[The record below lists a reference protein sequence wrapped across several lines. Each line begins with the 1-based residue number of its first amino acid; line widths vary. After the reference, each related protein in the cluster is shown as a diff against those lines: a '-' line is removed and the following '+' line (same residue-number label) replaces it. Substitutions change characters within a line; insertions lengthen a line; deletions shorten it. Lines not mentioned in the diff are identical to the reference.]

1 MRRIAAGRTQK
12 AIEELR
18 SAAGGEEPARSIH
31 ATRKDLKKLRSLL
44 RLVRGE
50 LGESL
55 YKSENERYREVGRSL
70 SATRDAQVKAETLRS
85 LLEHSEIEPAV
96 ERAAARWERRL
107 EQEDRRAG
115 EETRNRRE
123 SMIAPLLEQLQEG
136 EGQIADWPLDENSW
150 SLVDAGLTRAY
161 RRGRRAM
168 RQAAADSDPDAVH
181 EWRKRAKDL
190 RYQLQILRVVRP
202 RRMEE
207 AANQARRLSDLLGD
221 HHDLT
226 ALSEDLR
233 NRRLA
238 RSERAVLE
246 ATIAARRHELLE
258 EALDLGKRTYA
269 EKPKA
274 FRKRIRG
281 YWRAS
286 GRPAG

>member
-1 MRRIAAGRTQK
+1 
-12 AIEELR
+12 
-18 SAAGGEEPARSIH
+18 
-31 ATRKDLKKLRSLL
+31 
-44 RLVRGE
+44 
-50 LGESL
+50 
-55 YKSENERYREVGRSL
+55 
-70 SATRDAQVKAETLRS
+70 
-85 LLEHSEIEPAV
+85 
-96 ERAAARWERRL
+96 
-107 EQEDRRAG
+107 
-115 EETRNRRE
+115 
-123 SMIAPLLEQLQEG
+123 MIAPLLEQLEEG

-150 SLVDAGLTRAY
+150 SLVEQGLTRAY
-161 RRGRRAM
+161 RRGRRGM
-168 RQAAADSDPDAVH
+168 RQDAADSDLDAVH

-202 RRMEE
+202 RRMEQ
-207 AANQARRLSDLLGD
+207 AANEARRLSDLLGD

-226 ALSEDLR
+226 VLSEDLR

-238 RSERAVLE
+238 RSERAALE
-246 ATIAARRHELLE
+246 AAIAGRRQELLE